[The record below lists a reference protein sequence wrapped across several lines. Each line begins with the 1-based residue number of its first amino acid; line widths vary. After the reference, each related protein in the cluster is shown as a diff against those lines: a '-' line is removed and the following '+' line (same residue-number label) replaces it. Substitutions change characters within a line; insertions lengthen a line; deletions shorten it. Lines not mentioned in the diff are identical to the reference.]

1 MFVFN
6 IPKPETRDQM
16 FRDTKS
22 NFRNPNYF
30 RNLDGF
36 RGFAAVF
43 VIIGHCQSWIFEHS
57 EKNLHVYVPWGYKL
71 ASFGVDFFFVL
82 SGFLIST
89 VLYKELEQNNT
100 INIGRFYT
108 RRILRLW
115 PLYFFYGIT
124 VIVFG
129 TLIAHSIGFN
139 IEAQSPKILF
149 ENLAYLITFTTNFQT
164 LNHDANQ
171 YSSFFLGHYWSL
183 SVEEQFYLIFA
194 PLLLFCKNRVQLLL
208 SCFILLGLLL
218 TVFRFDFYSKY
229 SSFTYNFTLN
239 RFFHFGLGALL
250 AYWIHKKKLQPLN
263 ELSIY
268 ENYILQLSFLTP
280 CLIFIFGKY
289 YSFSPDLDGIA
300 HGLLSA
306 GLILTGISRFS
317 ILPFEWSPL
326 KYIGKISF
334 GIYIF
339 HLLCMHI
346 TSYLLQSANLAIENS
361 LFILSFP
368 IITFIL
374 SVILASLSYRFL
386 EKPFLNR
393 KEKLKQ
399 I

>member
-1 MFVFN
+1 M
-6 IPKPETRDQM
+6 
-16 FRDTKS
+16 
-22 NFRNPNYF
+22 FRNPKSEIRNQMSRNPKSNIRNPKSDYF

-57 EKNLHVYVPWGYKL
+57 EKHLHVYAPWGYKL

-89 VLYKELEQNNT
+89 VLYKELEQKKT

-115 PLYFFYGIT
+115 PLYFFYGTT

-129 TLIAHSIGFN
+129 TIIAHNLGFKG
-139 IEAQSPKILF
+139 EAQSAKTLF
-149 ENLAYLITFTTNFQT
+149 GNLAYLYTFTTNFQT
-164 LNHDANQ
+164 MNHDANQ

-194 PLLLFCKNRVQLLL
+194 PLLLVCKNRVQFLMT
-208 SCFILLGLLL
+208 CFILLGLAL
-218 TVFRFDFYSKY
+218 TVFHFDFYDNY
-229 SSFTYNFTLN
+229 TSFTYNFTLN

-250 AYWIHKKKLQPLN
+250 AYWIHKKKLQPVN
-263 ELSIY
+263 ELNIY
-268 ENYILQLSFLTP
+268 ENYLLQLSFFVP
-280 CLIFIFGKY
+280 SCIFIFGRY

-306 GLILTGISRFS
+306 GLILMGIWRFS

-326 KYIGKISF
+326 KSIGKISF

-339 HLLCMHI
+339 HLLCLHI
-346 TSYLLQSANLAIENS
+346 VSYLLQSANIVIENS
-361 LFILSFP
+361 FFILSFP

-374 SVILASLSYRFL
+374 SVILAHLSYRFI

-393 KEKLKQ
+393 KEKL